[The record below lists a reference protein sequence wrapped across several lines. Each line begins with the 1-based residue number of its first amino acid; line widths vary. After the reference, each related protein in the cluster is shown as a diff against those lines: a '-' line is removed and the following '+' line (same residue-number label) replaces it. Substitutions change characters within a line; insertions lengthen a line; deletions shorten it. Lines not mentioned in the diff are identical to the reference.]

1 MCAVC
6 VFFKDSLTVT
16 FSLVS
21 PVVSVICWCLVLTVL
36 FFVMA
41 GESSQEKVDQLSEEG
56 EGEGEEGGHTKS
68 APVHHHHRHHHH
80 QVPMDSSYT
89 CDPSDPY
96 PCQFCD
102 KAFPRLSYLKRHE
115 QVSLA
120 K

>member
-1 MCAVC
+1 MQRVVCLCVC
-6 VFFKDSLTVT
+6 VCMFFLYSVSLTSHLLCFCYLMV
-16 FSLVS
+16 FGLH
-21 PVVSVICWCLVLTVL
+21 C
-36 FFVMA
+36 FAMA
-41 GESSQEKVDQLSEEG
+41 GDSSQEKVDQLSEE
-56 EGEGEEGGHTKS
+56 EETVKS
-68 APVHHHHRHHHH
+68 P

-120 K
+120 R